1 MVTWF
6 KARCAGG
13 GNVTFG
19 VYTVR
24 ALMVMSV
31 RHSGLLWGVSLCTLS
46 WQRMNVRRET
56 LAATSGPRVFLER
69 SWLGI
74 LDMYGA
80 KSIV

>member
-13 GNVTFG
+13 GNVTFV

-31 RHSGLLWGVSLCTLS
+31 RHSVLL
-46 WQRMNVRRET
+46 
-56 LAATSGPRVFLER
+56 
-69 SWLGI
+69 
-74 LDMYGA
+74 
-80 KSIV
+80 